1 MNDTSR
7 FNAICNGWDDPG
19 PTASADMV
27 RKDLR
32 LANVRYALEA
42 GQITLGM
49 AITFFLAE
57 VIGDRVETTIRI
69 QRSA

>member
-1 MNDTSR
+1 MNNVAR
-7 FNAICNGWDDPG
+7 FNAICDGWDLG
-19 PTASADMV
+19 PATPADAV
-27 RKDLR
+27 LKQLR
-32 LANVRYALEA
+32 LANVRWALSA

-69 QRSA
+69 QRIA